1 MQICTCVCV
10 YIYAYTCVCVFLR
23 KYILIHKFSLI
34 MSMDSPTLS
43 ELVHA
48 FGNSTFRQVNEDDD
62 LLCGFDNITK
72 WIFVEKLIFQN
83 ENMGHEAEVY
93 KTHLKLS

>member
-1 MQICTCVCV
+1 
-10 YIYAYTCVCVFLR
+10 
-23 KYILIHKFSLI
+23 

-62 LLCGFDNITK
+62 LLCGFD
-72 WIFVEKLIFQN
+72 L
-83 ENMGHEAEVY
+83 GHKNGATS
-93 KTHLKLS
+93 KI